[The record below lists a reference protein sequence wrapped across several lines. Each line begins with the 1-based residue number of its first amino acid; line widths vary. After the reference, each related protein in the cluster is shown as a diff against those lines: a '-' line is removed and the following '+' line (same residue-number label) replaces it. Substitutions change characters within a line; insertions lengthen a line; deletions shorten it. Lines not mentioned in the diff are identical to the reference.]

1 MCGIFGIS
9 STKPI
14 SNQLIKGLSKL
25 EYRGYDSA
33 GISGHG
39 IKNQLVTIKA
49 TGPIKNLKSKLYK
62 LQGITTGISHTRWAT
77 HGQPTLKNTHPHL
90 SGDICTVHN
99 GIIENYMD
107 LKSYLKKKSFVFK
120 SDTDSE
126 VICHLINYYFSKSA
140 DMQSAIISTANSLE
154 GSYALAAI
162 NAQTPHTIYSACK
175 GSPIILGKDV
185 SSNYISSDMTPI
197 VDHTK
202 NYIPMDDNE
211 FSEISSSDIKIF
223 NKNKRVLSKPTKVS
237 KINKNQAS
245 LMGHKH
251 FMHKEIYEQKA
262 VIEDMINRYVGKNKI
277 LPNIFGHSTDKLL
290 ENIKH
295 IHFIACGTSYHAS
308 LVAKDWIEQFTT
320 VTCTAEVASE
330 YKYKK
335 INVLP
340 DTLFVSIS
348 QSGETADTISS
359 LKKALKLK
367 YTNTLAICNVAESTL
382 TRLSGMNFLMNAGPE
397 ISVASTKAFTSQLF
411 TLLLLTAI
419 ISRRY
424 DNTEKRMVQ
433 DIRKIGK
440 KIEELY
446 EMEPEIKKISTKF
459 KNKEHTLFLG
469 KGASYPIALEAALK
483 LKEISYIHASAY
495 HSGELKHGPLAL
507 VDRRMPVVC
516 FLPDNH
522 LARLVLSNL
531 AEVEARQGQT
541 FIFTNKK
548 IAKNK
553 KQVKVIKMPD
563 CPDLIVPILYII
575 PAQLLSYHVAI
586 KKKTDVDK
594 PRNLAKSVTVE

>member
-1 MCGIFGIS
+1 
-9 STKPI
+9 
-14 SNQLIKGLSKL
+14 
-25 EYRGYDSA
+25 
-33 GISGHG
+33 
-39 IKNQLVTIKA
+39 
-49 TGPIKNLKSKLYK
+49 
-62 LQGITTGISHTRWAT
+62 
-77 HGQPTLKNTHPHL
+77 
-90 SGDICTVHN
+90 
-99 GIIENYMD
+99 
-107 LKSYLKKKSFVFK
+107 
-120 SDTDSE
+120 
-126 VICHLINYYFSKSA
+126 
-140 DMQSAIISTANSLE
+140 
-154 GSYALAAI
+154 
-162 NAQTPHTIYSACK
+162 
-175 GSPIILGKDV
+175 
-185 SSNYISSDMTPI
+185 
-197 VDHTK
+197 
-202 NYIPMDDNE
+202 MDDNE

-262 VIEDMINRYVGKNKI
+262 IIEDMINRYVGKDKI

-290 ENIKH
+290 EDIKH
-295 IHFIACGTSYHAS
+295 IHFVACGTSYHAS

-433 DIRKIGK
+433 DIRKIGI

-469 KGASYPIALEAALK
+469 KGSSYPIALEAALK

>member
-14 SNQLIKGLSKL
+14 SNPLVKGLLKL

-90 SGDICTVHN
+90 SGAICTVHN
-99 GIIENYMD
+99 GIIENYID
-107 LKSYLKKKSFVFK
+107 LKLYLKKKSFIFK

-140 DMQSAIISTANSLE
+140 NMQSAIISTANSLE

-162 NAQTPHTIYSACK
+162 NTQTPHTIYSACK

-262 VIEDMINRYVGKNKI
+262 IIEDMINRYVGKDKI

-340 DTLFVSIS
+340 HTLFVSIS

-359 LKKALKLK
+359 LKKALKLS
-367 YTNTLAICNVAESTL
+367 LIHISEP
-382 TRLSGMNFLMNAGPE
+382 TRP
-397 ISVASTKAFTSQLF
+397 
-411 TLLLLTAI
+411 
-419 ISRRY
+419 
-424 DNTEKRMVQ
+424 
-433 DIRKIGK
+433 
-440 KIEELY
+440 
-446 EMEPEIKKISTKF
+446 
-459 KNKEHTLFLG
+459 
-469 KGASYPIALEAALK
+469 
-483 LKEISYIHASAY
+483 
-495 HSGELKHGPLAL
+495 
-507 VDRRMPVVC
+507 
-516 FLPDNH
+516 
-522 LARLVLSNL
+522 
-531 AEVEARQGQT
+531 
-541 FIFTNKK
+541 
-548 IAKNK
+548 
-553 KQVKVIKMPD
+553 
-563 CPDLIVPILYII
+563 
-575 PAQLLSYHVAI
+575 
-586 KKKTDVDK
+586 
-594 PRNLAKSVTVE
+594 